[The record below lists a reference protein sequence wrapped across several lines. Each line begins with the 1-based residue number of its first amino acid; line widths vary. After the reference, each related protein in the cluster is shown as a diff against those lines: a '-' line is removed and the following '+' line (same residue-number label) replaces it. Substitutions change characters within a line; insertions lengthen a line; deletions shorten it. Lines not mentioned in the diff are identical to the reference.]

1 MSAGRVGLWRA
12 LLATAVVVLACGA
25 GAARGDET
33 FEDPSRDTLGTA
45 SDVTTVAVSNTP
57 DGTVTFQITIANFA
71 ALPLPP
77 GSRSHLSLH
86 FDLDRNPD
94 TGESGDEAQA
104 FFVNLHVNNGAV
116 DFKRWDG
123 SAIVDA
129 PETNMSSS
137 LAGGVLTFTIQRSEL
152 LDVTGFDFR
161 VFAVTVVDG
170 VGPGF
175 DFAPDGGYSSYD
187 LVFPPPPPPTLSAT
201 RVVATP
207 PRPVAGRR
215 FTVRSVVT
223 RSDTGATV
231 TAGSVRC
238 RASIGTASLR
248 AQGRFRGG
256 RAECAM
262 TIPARS
268 KGKLLR
274 GSLVVGA
281 AGATVTTA
289 YRFRVT

>member
-1 MSAGRVGLWRA
+1 MLVA
-12 LLATAVVVLACGA
+12 ATLVLAACCA
-25 GAARGDET
+25 GAARADET
-33 FEDPSRDTLGTA
+33 FEDPSGDTLGTA
-45 SDVTTVAVSNTP
+45 SDVTTVAVSNTS
-57 DGTVTFQITIANFA
+57 DGTITFQITIANYA
-71 ALPLPP
+71 ALPQPP
-77 GSRSHLSLH
+77 GARSHLSLH

-94 TGESGDEAQA
+94 TGEAGDEAQA

-123 SAIVDA
+123 SAMVDA
-129 PETNMSSS
+129 PETDMSSS

-152 LDVTGFDFR
+152 LDATGFDFR

-175 DFAPDGGYSSYD
+175 DFAPDGGYSRYD
-187 LVFPPPPPPTLSAT
+187 LVFPPPPPPTLSTT
-201 RVVATP
+201 RAVATP

-215 FTVRSVVT
+215 FTVRFVVT

-231 TAGSVRC
+231 ATGSARC
-238 RASIGTASLR
+238 PARIGMASLR

-256 RAECAM
+256 RAECTMA
-262 TIPARS
+262 IPARA

-274 GSLVVGA
+274 GSIVVRA

-289 YRFRVT
+289 YRFRVA